1 MRDADLVQSLRREL
15 GDEVRRRR
23 DDLRLTQE
31 AVAARVSCAR
41 ESITQVE
48 RGRQDTS
55 RELMARIDQ
64 ALEADGALL
73 AMHRELTELR
83 RAARTAARSSSSEAE
98 ASEVDRRQ
106 FLQRAGALTAAA
118 IAPSLH
124 SPSAAGLQATAEA
137 IRAAVFRYEGIPG
150 LQHRPASAA
159 PALPVLASTADGLW
173 VAFQE
178 SRYSALAL
186 QLPDVLA
193 GAQLVAGDGARNDQE
208 QQLAARL
215 LSETYQVAA
224 FALTKLGDAN
234 AAWMTAERAMTTAAR
249 SEDLATL
256 GAASRV
262 LSYALGAAGRAPEAE
277 RIGIGAAE
285 ALEPGLGKASADY
298 LSVYGSLM
306 LKGAMAAAQAGRDR
320 YAEDLLD
327 EAEATARR
335 VGEGC
340 NHRHTAFGPSN
351 VMAHRV
357 AAAVDL
363 GHGGRAVALAQQVR
377 AAHLPAKERY
387 AHLLIDAARGYGQWK
402 KPAPALDTLLA
413 AERLAPEEV
422 QGQPKVRDLV
432 RDLLEHQPRR
442 DNRLRAL
449 AHRVGAW
456 A

>member
-1 MRDADLVQSLRREL
+1 M
-15 GDEVRRRR
+15 
-23 DDLRLTQE
+23 
-31 AVAARVSCAR
+31 
-41 ESITQVE
+41 
-48 RGRQDTS
+48 
-55 RELMARIDQ
+55 
-64 ALEADGALL
+64 
-73 AMHRELTELR
+73 
-83 RAARTAARSSSSEAE
+83 
-98 ASEVDRRQ
+98 
-106 FLQRAGALTAAA
+106 
-118 IAPSLH
+118 
-124 SPSAAGLQATAEA
+124 
-137 IRAAVFRYEGIPG
+137 
-150 LQHRPASAA
+150 
-159 PALPVLASTADGLW
+159 
-173 VAFQE
+173 
-178 SRYSALAL
+178 AL

-193 GAQLVAGDGARNDQE
+193 SAQLVAGDSDRNDEE

-224 FALTKLGDAN
+224 FALAKLGDAN
-234 AAWMTAERAMTTAAR
+234 AAWMAAERGMTAAAR

-262 LSYALGAAGRAPEAE
+262 LSYALGAAGRATEAE

-306 LKGAMAAAQAGRDR
+306 LKGAMAAAQAGRSQ

-327 EAEATARR
+327 EAEVTARR
-335 VGEGC
+335 VGEGH

-351 VMAHRV
+351 VIAHRV

-363 GHGGRAVALAQQVR
+363 GDGGRAVTLAQHVR
-377 AAHLPAKERY
+377 TEHLPAKERY
-387 AHLLIDAARGYGQWK
+387 AHLLIDAARGYVQWR

-432 RDLLEHQPRR
+432 QELLERQPRR
-442 DNRLRAL
+442 DNRVRGL
-449 AHRVGAW
+449 AYRVGAW